1 MEKVGIFYGSSTG
14 NTESVA
20 QMIQEQFGAE
30 AEAFDIADVDMDQ
43 VMGYTNI
50 IFGSST
56 WGIGDLQDDFE
67 DFIDNLENADL
78 NGKAIAIFGCGDQ
91 ESYGDSFVDSIGQIY
106 EALEGTGC
114 ELVGKVATEGYEYD
128 ESRAE
133 KDGMFVGLAI
143 DEDNQSDMTAD
154 RVEAWVKQL
163 KNEFK

>member
-20 QMIQEQFGAE
+20 QMIQEQFGAD
-30 AEAFDIADVDMDQ
+30 AEVFDIADADMDQ
-43 VMGYTNI
+43 VKGYTNI

-56 WGIGDLQDDFE
+56 WGVGDLQDDFE
-67 DFIDNLENADL
+67 EFIENFEGADL
-78 NGKAIAIFGCGDQ
+78 NGKAVAIFGCGDQ
-91 ESYGDSFVDSIGQIY
+91 ESYADSFVDAIGEIY

-114 ELVGKVATEGYEYD
+114 DLVGKISTDGYEYD

-133 KDGMFVGLAI
+133 KDGKFVGLAI
-143 DEDNQSDMTAD
+143 DEDNQSDETAD
-154 RVEAWVKQL
+154 RVSAWVEQL